1 MEKEFGIFFGKMKVK
16 KRIHQRAFTLI
27 ELLITVAIIGILI
40 LVSLFIY
47 QIYMTRARDGRRK
60 ADLANLQRIL
70 EDYAND
76 NLCYPDT
83 LECKDDLSPYLKEI
97 YCDPLNSGLNIYY
110 YSVSAEADCKK
121 WYKIFTNL
129 EYDKDPIIEKVG
141 CTPEICG
148 PFNYL
153 VASPNVEELVVQ
165 PGEVNPPWPPGVPMP
180 TATPTNTPTDAP
192 TATPTP
198 TGTLTPT
205 PTPTSTEAP
214 TPTPTCAMWFTCI
227 GQGGLCNATVEKA
240 PGAVCSDTCNNCT
253 AVDCYQP
260 YPACKP

>member
-1 MEKEFGIFFGKMKVK
+1 MAVK
-16 KRIHQRAFTLI
+16 KKIHQRAFTLI

-60 ADLANLQRIL
+60 ADLAKLQRIL

-83 LECKDDLSPYLKEI
+83 LECQEDFSPYLKEV

-110 YSVSAEADCKK
+110 YSVSTEADCKK

-129 EYDKDPIIEKVG
+129 EYDKDPIIEEIG
-141 CTPEICG
+141 CTSEICG

-165 PGEVNPPWPPGVPMP
+165 AGEVNPPWPSGVPMP
-180 TATPTNTPTDAP
+180 TVTPTTGVTTTPTNTPTDAP
-192 TATPTP
+192 TETPTP
-198 TGTLTPT
+198 TGTGSPT
-205 PTPTSTEAP
+205 PTPS
-214 TPTPTCAMWFTCI
+214 CSVWFTCV
-227 GQGGLCNATVEKA
+227 GQGGLCNVTVEGA
-240 PGAVCSDTCNNCT
+240 AGAVCSDTCNNCT
-253 AVDCYQP
+253 ATGCNQP
-260 YPACKP
+260 YPACRPK